1 MATIKFLQERREK
14 LLIQYA
20 SLKYDFD
27 EFIKTPCET
36 VSIQEIKYQLD
47 FVFSELEQNDNKIK
61 QVVMAEMELLKAS
74 LKNMEML
81 VRLQND
87 KALELPKYH
96 YSMFNN
102 K

>member
-1 MATIKFLQERREK
+1 MATIKELHQKRES

-27 EFIKTPCET
+27 EFIKNPVET
-36 VSIQEIKYQLD
+36 VSIDQIKHQLD
-47 FVFSELEQNDNKIK
+47 FTFGEIERNDNKIK
-61 QVVMAEMELLKAS
+61 QLVVAEMELLKAS

-96 YSMFNN
+96 YSMF